1 MRDAMLEPLSLI
13 TRIAIGKGIGFI
25 FGLTGFIC
33 LPYFLPEVSSLT
45 HWGILLWYPTVGA
58 IIGML
63 GVFT

>member
-45 HWGILLWYPTVGA
+45 RWGTVN
-58 IIGML
+58 L
-63 GVFT
+63 FYS